1 MDRRKY
7 KVRSE
12 EERQSEGSGRK
23 GILIVSGKERKRD
36 ERFTVF
42 FICRWKTNSINQK
55 NKPADIS
62 FINNMSKIGCE
73 RSKIKK

>member
-12 EERQSEGSGRK
+12 EERQSEGSERK
-23 GILIVSGKERKRD
+23 GILIISGKERKRD
-36 ERFTVF
+36 EWFTVF
-42 FICRWKTNSINQK
+42 FICRWKANSINQK
-55 NKPADIS
+55 NKHADIS
-62 FINNMSKIGCE
+62 FINNMSKIDCK